1 MPELPEVE
9 TIKRGLEKKLVGLTI
24 KSVSILTPKSFQGDQ
39 DKITSKKI
47 IGITRRA
54 KILVIEFEDN
64 YLLVHLKMTGQLIY
78 KKFPISNNQLPKKNN
93 RYDVGELPNKYTRVI
108 IEFNNK
114 DKLYFNDLRKF
125 GWMKI
130 VKNLDSLSLGP
141 EPLEKEFTF
150 GYFKKMLKKSRR
162 AIKIIIMD
170 QQNLSGVGNIY
181 ATEALFY
188 ATIYPGKPANTLTD
202 AEILRLRKSI
212 IKVLKMGIANLGSSS
227 KDEAFRDIEGKKG
240 SMQKHFVVYEREGL
254 NCLGCKGKI
263 KKIKLGGRGTY
274 FCPNCQK
281 Q

>member
-9 TIKRGLEKKLVGLTI
+9 TIKRGLEKKIVGLTI
-24 KSVSILTPKSFQGDQ
+24 KSVEVFTSKSFQGDKG
-39 DKITSKKI
+39 KIIPKKI
-47 IGITRRA
+47 IGIIRRA
-54 KILVIEFEDN
+54 KILIIEFRDN
-64 YLLVHLKMTGQLIY
+64 YLLVHLKMTGQLIFR
-78 KKFPISNNQLPKKNN
+78 KFSMTNNQFSIKTK

-130 VKNLDSLSLGP
+130 VKNLDNLKLGP

-150 GYFKKMLKKSRR
+150 EYFKKMLKKSRR
-162 AIKIIIMD
+162 PIKIIIMD

-188 ATIYPGKPANTLTD
+188 AQIYPGKPANSLSD
-202 AEILRLRKSI
+202 IEILRLRKSI

-227 KDEAFRDIEGKKG
+227 KDEAFRDIEGNKG
-240 SMQKHFVVYEREGL
+240 SMQKHFAVYEREGL
-254 NCLGCKGKI
+254 DCPGCKGKI

-274 FCPNCQK
+274 FCVNCQK